1 MTDLYDPLTYENLML
16 GLTSRF
22 QDIELKPLNAKSDI
36 QRIEGPGIYSLH
48 YGGDFAPYEP
58 ISAQQE
64 RPIYVGK
71 AVPPGSRKGKPPNP
85 SAPQLRRRISEH
97 AKSID
102 QAQNLQVE
110 DFSFRALAVEPVWI
124 TLAER
129 FLIDHFR
136 PVWNLCLDGFGDHDP
151 GSGRHQGQR
160 SWWDTLHPG
169 RSWSRNLRVVKGRE
183 EALQMVAEFLRTSP
197 TD

>member
-16 GLTSRF
+16 GLASRF
-22 QDIELKPLNAKSDI
+22 QSLELKPLSATSDI
-36 QRIEGPGIYSLH
+36 RLIEGPGIYALH
-48 YGGDFAPYEP
+48 YNGDFPTYGP
-58 ISAQQE
+58 IAGHEQ

-71 AVPPGSRKGKPPNP
+71 AVPPGSRKGTSPNP
-85 SAPQLRRRISEH
+85 TAPQLRRRITEH
-97 AKSID
+97 AKSIG
-102 QAQNLQVE
+102 QARNLGVD

-169 RSWSRNLRVVKGRE
+169 RSWSSNLRAVKSRE
-183 EALQMVAEFLRTSP
+183 DAVAMVQNFLSVKP
-197 TD
+197 A

>member
-16 GLTSRF
+16 GLASRF
-22 QDIELKPLNAKSDI
+22 QDLALTPLNAKPDI

-58 ISAQQE
+58 IADRE
-64 RPIYVGK
+64 DRPIYVGK

-85 SAPQLRRRISEH
+85 SAPQLRRRITEH
-97 AKSID
+97 AGSID
-102 QAQNLQVE
+102 QAQNLRVE

-169 RSWSRNLRVVKGRE
+169 RPWSRNLRAVKSRDAGMT
-183 EALQMVAEFLRTSP
+183 MVQDFLRTEP
-197 TD
+197 T